1 MRDVIPGQVWE
12 DKQGN
17 RMKLV
22 TMPDGTVGARSVFHP
37 NHPTRAGQFKEHY
50 PAIGINPVVFAQHH
64 DLVEE
69 PGGIEV
75 KPPTPPPAPEF
86 RVGDVVR
93 LKCGGPPMVVSD
105 TAALYNAR
113 EFDEKG
119 EPKRPRGGWMFADSE
134 PMDVD
139 KVQCL
144 WHKDNGEMT
153 WTWIRA
159 TLLART
165 YVDLVLADKP
175 NEWTE
180 TSSLEQSFRD
190 VMQAVK
196 GQ

>member
-93 LKCGGPPMVVSD
+93 LKCGGPPMVVVGVQPSHD
-105 TAALYNAR
+105 NRLVVRTCWHCADGNVTGN
-113 EFDEKG
+113 EFHPEVLV
-119 EPKRPRGGWMFADSE
+119 PSAVA
-134 PMDVD
+134 MDLGAGDACVD
-139 KVQCL
+139 
-144 WHKDNGEMT
+144 
-153 WTWIRA
+153 
-159 TLLART
+159 
-165 YVDLVLADKP
+165 
-175 NEWTE
+175 
-180 TSSLEQSFRD
+180 RD
-190 VMQAVK
+190 
-196 GQ
+196 